1 MGAGPAAWHQPG
13 GPESMSEFLHMGG
26 YAPYVW
32 TAFGVTMLVLV
43 WNLVAAVRQVTSTR
57 VRLRQRILRRAGVRA
72 EQLPDQDSQ
81 PSADKGKSYDAA

>member
-1 MGAGPAAWHQPG
+1 
-13 GPESMSEFLHMGG
+13 MSDFLHMGG

-43 WNLVAAVRQVTSTR
+43 WNVVAALRRVTSTR

-72 EQLPDQDSQ
+72 DRLPDQDTE